1 MQQLAAIEAHETPG
15 RGAGVGVAM
24 GGVILTPDQRLRV
37 FVSSTMEE
45 LAEERR
51 AARRAVQGLQLAPVL
66 FELGARPHP
75 PRSLYLAYLRQSH
88 VFVGVYWQ
96 RYGWVA
102 PGMDVSGLEDE
113 LRHASG
119 MPRLV
124 YLKVP
129 APELES
135 RLATM
140 LDGIRAAGD
149 VSYKTFHTAEE
160 LEDLLAADLAVLLSE
175 RFLAEPAGPDG
186 AEQRAP
192 WTVPMPV
199 SDFVGRG
206 QQLDQL
212 VKLLTQPE
220 MRLVTLT
227 GPGGVGKTRLAL
239 EAGRRVAPQ
248 FPGGVGFVPLSPSRS
263 GLAATIAAA
272 LRLPQVSAEPPETSV
287 IAELLART
295 ALLILDNFESVID
308 QATQV
313 GELLVAAPRLRLLVT
328 SRVALRLTGEQEVAL
343 APLQVPDRDALLPSV
358 LQSEAVQLFARRAA
372 AVRYG
377 FSVDESNAEAV
388 ARVCRRLDG
397 LPLAIELVAAR
408 AGVMSLDELAA
419 RLGEVL
425 DLPARAQ
432 DVPARQRTLRATLDW
447 SFTQLDSEEQRVF
460 ARLAVFPAPFTA
472 PAAAAVL
479 SGGGIPDVLD
489 VLASLVDHSLLGAS
503 IDSAET
509 RFSMLQTVRDYARSQ
524 LDPSETKDELA
535 RHAAYYQA
543 LAVQTGAA
551 LRGEGQRRALKA
563 LDADIGNIQL
573 AVESLL
579 ADGRHEAVADV
590 AWALWLYCWARGAL
604 GVWRAW
610 TQAASAAGGSLPVR
624 ARARLLGADG
634 FLAVWQQDYDTGRP
648 ELQEALQLGREV
660 EDESLVALVDIS
672 LVMVYGGLGDEAGAR
687 AAGREALRLARA
699 ADDRWS
705 EAYALT
711 GLCFLDVA
719 LGQFVGREDDFDA
732 MVDAARACEDPV
744 CLAIALG
751 NCGELRLA
759 MGDIASAIELIG
771 ESLRMCDQLAMVYA
785 GSFSLDSA
793 AMLLASVG
801 EHAAAVRLEAA
812 AGAAMRRIQAS
823 WWQPRVAR
831 RDRLLAD
838 ARPRLGDAGYTE
850 AWDYGNHL
858 TFHVGVD
865 VARAALEA
873 VERSAR
879 TVPSS
884 G

>member
-1 MQQLAAIEAHETPG
+1 MS
-15 RGAGVGVAM
+15 
-24 GGVILTPDQRLRV
+24 GVILTPDQRLRV

-51 AARRAVQGLQLAPVL
+51 AVRRAVERLQLAPVM

-75 PRSLYLAYLRQSH
+75 PRSLYLAYLQQSH

-119 MPRLV
+119 MARLV

-129 APELES
+129 APELDT

-140 LDGIRAAGD
+140 LDSIRAAGD
-149 VSYKTFHTAEE
+149 VSYKTFGTAEE

-175 RFLAEPAGPDG
+175 RFLAEPSGPGG
-186 AEQRAP
+186 AEQRP
-192 WTVPMPV
+192 SWTVPMPV
-199 SDFVGRG
+199 SDFVGRSEL
-206 QQLDQL
+206 LDQL
-212 VKLLTQPE
+212 VGLLTQPDL
-220 MRLVTLT
+220 RLVTLT

-239 EAGRRVAPQ
+239 EAGRRVASQ
-248 FPGGVGFVPLSPSRS
+248 FVDGVGFVPLAPSAS
-263 GLAATIAAA
+263 GLVATIAAA
-272 LRLPQVSAEPPETSV
+272 LRLPQVSAEPPDASV
-287 IAELLART
+287 TAELLDRT

-313 GELLVAAPRLRLLVT
+313 GELLAAAPRLRLLVT

-343 APLQVPDRDALLPSV
+343 APLTVPDRDAHLSAV
-358 LQSEAVQLFARRAA
+358 LNSEAVQLFARRAA
-372 AVRYG
+372 AVRFG
-377 FSVDESNAEAV
+377 FSVDKSNAEAV

-408 AGVMSLDELAA
+408 AGVMSLDELAG

-425 DLPARAQ
+425 DLPARAR
-432 DVPARQRTLRATLDW
+432 DVPPRQQTLRATLDW
-447 SFTQLDSEEQRVF
+447 SFTQLDTEEQWAF
-460 ARLAVFPAPFTA
+460 AHLGVFPAPFTA

-479 SGGGIPDVLD
+479 SGKGMPDVLD
-489 VLASLVDHSLLGAS
+489 PLAILVDHSLLRAS
-503 IDSAET
+503 IDSGET

-524 LDPSETKDELA
+524 LDPGETADGLA

-543 LAVQTGAA
+543 RAVEAGVA
-551 LRGEGQRRALKA
+551 LRGEGQRHALEA

-579 ADGRHEAVADV
+579 ADGRQEAVADV

-604 GVWRAW
+604 GVWRGW
-610 TQAASAAGGSLPVR
+610 TRAASAAGGSLPVR

-634 FLAVWQQDYDTGRP
+634 FLAIWQQDYDTALP
-648 ELQEALQLGREV
+648 ELQEALELGREV
-660 EDESLVALVDIS
+660 DDDSLVALVDIS
-672 LVMVYGGLGDEAGAR
+672 LVMVYGGLGDEAAAR
-687 AAGREALRLARA
+687 AAGQEALQIARA
-699 ADDRWS
+699 AADRWS

-711 GLCFLDVA
+711 GLCFLNVA
-719 LGQFVGREDDFDA
+719 LGQFAGREDDFDA
-732 MVDAARACEDPV
+732 MMDAARTCEDPV

-759 MGDIASAIELIG
+759 TGDIVPAIELIS

-793 AMLLASVG
+793 AILLASVG
-801 EHAAAVRLEAA
+801 EHAAAVRVEAA
-812 AGAAMRRIQAS
+812 AHAAMQRIQAS

-838 ARPRLGDAGYTE
+838 ARPRLGDAGYTR
-850 AWDYGNHL
+850 AWDDGNHL
-858 TFHVGVD
+858 TFHAGVD
-865 VARAALEA
+865 VATTALQT
-873 VERSAR
+873 VAR
-879 TVPSS
+879 TARTDRS
-884 G
+884 

>member
-1 MQQLAAIEAHETPG
+1 M
-15 RGAGVGVAM
+15 
-24 GGVILTPDQRLRV
+24 
-37 FVSSTMEE
+37 
-45 LAEERR
+45 
-51 AARRAVQGLQLAPVL
+51 
-66 FELGARPHP
+66 
-75 PRSLYLAYLRQSH
+75 
-88 VFVGVYWQ
+88 
-96 RYGWVA
+96 
-102 PGMDVSGLEDE
+102 
-113 LRHASG
+113 
-119 MPRLV
+119 
-124 YLKVP
+124 
-129 APELES
+129 
-135 RLATM
+135 
-140 LDGIRAAGD
+140 
-149 VSYKTFHTAEE
+149 
-160 LEDLLAADLAVLLSE
+160 
-175 RFLAEPAGPDG
+175 
-186 AEQRAP
+186 
-192 WTVPMPV
+192 
-199 SDFVGRG
+199 
-206 QQLDQL
+206 
-212 VKLLTQPE
+212 
-220 MRLVTLT
+220 
-227 GPGGVGKTRLAL
+227 
-239 EAGRRVAPQ
+239 
-248 FPGGVGFVPLSPSRS
+248 
-263 GLAATIAAA
+263 
-272 LRLPQVSAEPPETSV
+272 

-343 APLQVPDRDALLPSV
+343 APLQVPDRDARLPSV

-447 SFTQLDSEEQRVF
+447 SFTQLDSEEQRAF

-524 LDPSETKDELA
+524 LDPSETKDGLA

-551 LRGEGQRRALKA
+551 LRGEGQRRALNA

-604 GVWRAW
+604 GVWRGW

-634 FLAVWQQDYDTGRP
+634 FLAVWQQDYDTGLP

-719 LGQFVGREDDFDA
+719 LGQFAGREDDFDA

-751 NCGELRLA
+751 NCGELRLGQRRHCR
-759 MGDIASAIELIG
+759 GDRADRREPPDVWPAHHGVCRIVFPGQCCHAPR
-771 ESLRMCDQLAMVYA
+771 LRGRAC
-785 GSFSLDSA
+785 GR
-793 AMLLASVG
+793 G
-801 EHAAAVRLEAA
+801 PRRIRRTGRHAADTGLLVATAGGTSRPAA
-812 AGAAMRRIQAS
+812 RRRTAPAWTRRIH
-823 WWQPRVAR
+823 RGMER
-831 RDRLLAD
+831 RQLPDLPCRRRGSD
-838 ARPRLGDAGYTE
+838 GGTPGGHRT
-850 AWDYGNHL
+850 
-858 TFHVGVD
+858 
-865 VARAALEA
+865 
-873 VERSAR
+873 AR
-879 TVPSS
+879 TGGS
-884 G
+884 